1 MGTEPARPWAR
12 PAPRSQ
18 IAAWRIIRGHRFNP
32 GGGIDEFIGECEICG
47 RGPRGLRV
55 VGICG
60 LDTFA
65 CHECL
70 GDDPDAEIDDALEF
84 ESLVETMR

>member
-1 MGTEPARPWAR
+1 MEK
-12 PAPRSQ
+12 
-18 IAAWRIIRGHRFNP
+18 
-32 GGGIDEFIGECEICG
+32 FIGECEVCG

-55 VGICG
+55 VVIYG

-65 CHECL
+65 CHECR

>member
-1 MGTEPARPWAR
+1 ME
-12 PAPRSQ
+12 
-18 IAAWRIIRGHRFNP
+18 
-32 GGGIDEFIGECEICG
+32 EFIGECEICG

-55 VGICG
+55 VVVIG

-70 GDDPDAEIDDALEF
+70 GDDHDAEIDDALDF
-84 ESLVETMR
+84 ESLASTAR

>member
-1 MGTEPARPWAR
+1 MEK
-12 PAPRSQ
+12 
-18 IAAWRIIRGHRFNP
+18 
-32 GGGIDEFIGECEICG
+32 FIGECEVCG

-55 VGICG
+55 VVIYG

-70 GDDPDAEIDDALEF
+70 GDDPDAEIDDALDS

>member
-1 MGTEPARPWAR
+1 ME
-12 PAPRSQ
+12 
-18 IAAWRIIRGHRFNP
+18 
-32 GGGIDEFIGECEICG
+32 EYIGECEICA

-55 VGICG
+55 VVIYG

-70 GDDPDAEIDDALEF
+70 GDDAEIGDALDS
-84 ESLVETMR
+84 ESLVSTAR